1 MSLGSAP
8 LGELTDLSLSPRSKA
23 GDLLSR
29 HALAIYPAAPMRL
42 LFRLVGL
49 LLLAGAFAALLVDG
63 TRSVAAG
70 SVSVLPFGRTLMT
83 ISPDGFQK
91 TRMFVEAKLPTL
103 WDPVL
108 VTVFLMPTW
117 VVFGVVGLVLLAT
130 TRTPAPMIGY
140 SRR

>member
-1 MSLGSAP
+1 
-8 LGELTDLSLSPRSKA
+8 
-23 GDLLSR
+23 
-29 HALAIYPAAPMRL
+29 MRL

-70 SVSVLPFGRTLMT
+70 SVAVLSFGRTLMS
-83 ISPDGFQK
+83 IAPDVFQK
-91 TRMFVEAKLPTL
+91 LRLVVEAKLPML

-117 VVFGVVGLVLLAT
+117 VVFGVIGLALLAT
-130 TRTPAPMIGY
+130 TRPPPPMVGY

>member
-1 MSLGSAP
+1 M
-8 LGELTDLSLSPRSKA
+8 RF
-23 GDLLSR
+23 LL
-29 HALAIYPAAPMRL
+29 
-42 LFRLVGL
+42 RLVGL

-70 SVSVLPFGRTLMT
+70 SVALLPFGRTLMAV
-83 ISPDGFQK
+83 SPEGFQK
-91 TRMFVEAKLPTL
+91 VRLVVEAKLPWL

-130 TRTPAPMIGY
+130 TRPRPPMIGY

>member
-1 MSLGSAP
+1 
-8 LGELTDLSLSPRSKA
+8 
-23 GDLLSR
+23 
-29 HALAIYPAAPMRL
+29 MRF

-49 LLLAGAFAALLVDG
+49 VLLAGAFAALLVDG

-70 SVSVLPFGRTLMT
+70 SLAVLPFGRTLMT

-91 TRMFVEAKLPTL
+91 LRMVVEAKLPVL

-108 VTVFLMPTW
+108 VTMFLMPTW

-130 TRTPAPMIGY
+130 TRARPPTIGY